1 VRLSSE
7 QRGRIE
13 RLINT
18 VMDKTSIGRDEVV
31 EVLHKY
37 VCEGSCDWYK
47 RNSRKD
53 GFDRLSIRDE
63 QRATIEESVNQV
75 MLGLTIDEAKRRIHV
90 YICKR

>member
-1 VRLSSE
+1 MRLSSE

-13 RLINT
+13 RLIDT
-18 VMDKTSIGRDEVV
+18 VMVKTSIGRDEAV
-31 EVLHKY
+31 EALHKY

-47 RNSRKD
+47 RNSRKV
-53 GFDRLSIRDE
+53 GFDRLSLRDE

-75 MLGLTIDEAKRRIHV
+75 LLGLTIDEAKRRIHV

>member
-1 VRLSSE
+1 MRLSSE

-47 RNSRKD
+47 RNSWKA
-53 GFDRLSIRDE
+53 GFDRLSLRDE
-63 QRATIEESVNQV
+63 QRATIEESVEQA
-75 MLGLTIDEAKRRIHV
+75 MRGLTMDESKRQIHR